1 MNSYAPDEQ
10 TTEIGILPAN
20 FCISHHADWTN
31 AVKSYIKEI
40 GITGVRWMKCEV
52 EQIDPKQ
59 EEHVMVYCHNR
70 EASWVQNVR
79 EAVFGQTSLI
89 CRLAHRK
96 IKVKGRGLPPFIYP

>member
-40 GITGVRWMKCEV
+40 GITGGEMDE
-52 EQIDPKQ
+52 
-59 EEHVMVYCHNR
+59 M
-70 EASWVQNVR
+70 
-79 EAVFGQTSLI
+79 
-89 CRLAHRK
+89 
-96 IKVKGRGLPPFIYP
+96 